1 LVPSGLSAIA
11 TANLALLKSG
21 DEVLIPDNC
30 YGPSKALA
38 QGELQ
43 NWGITHH
50 IYNPMDPADLERR
63 IGPKTRLVWL
73 EAAGSVTMEF
83 PNLVELVRLCKQ
95 AGVTCALD
103 NTWGAGLA
111 FEPFALEPD
120 LAVDITT
127 HALTKYPSGGGDV
140 LMGSISTQDSALHL
154 KLKLSHMRL
163 GLGVGGNDVEAI
175 LRSLPS
181 IELRYRAQDQAARA
195 LAKWCQNR
203 SEVVQVL
210 HPALPGSPGH
220 EHWRVL
226 CGHTDLAAGLFSVV
240 LSSSF
245 SQDQVDAFCNSLKLF
260 KIGYSWGGPVS
271 LVVPYQLQ
279 TMREVWPEHL
289 QRGHVLRFSTG
300 FENVKDLQADL
311 DQAFNL
317 AFR

>member
-1 LVPSGLSAIA
+1 M
-11 TANLALLKSG
+11 KSG

-38 QGELQ
+38 GGELQ

-83 PNLVELVRLCKQ
+83 PNLVELVRLCKR
-95 AGVTCALD
+95 ADVWCALD

-111 FEPFALEPD
+111 FAPFALEPD
-120 LAVDITT
+120 LGVDITT

-140 LMGSISTQDSALHL
+140 LMGSISTQDPALHL
-154 KLKLSHMRL
+154 KLKLCHMRL

-181 IELRYRAQDQAARA
+181 MELRYRSQDQAARA

-203 SEVVQVL
+203 SEVLQVL

-220 EHWRVL
+220 EHWRVV
-226 CGHTDLAAGLFSVV
+226 CGRSDLAAGLFSVV

-300 FENVKDLQADL
+300 FENVQDLQADL